1 MPIFLKE
8 KGVLAT
14 LAISAAITILL
25 AVRLSQEGFQGP
37 SLIIG
42 LAVFACY
49 LAWYLWL
56 GFDKHQRSL
65 SHQFENIPRYVWLV
79 PIISSLSYGIYCL
92 GTGHWEALS
101 WRIPLY
107 FFAPFLIATIFP
119 TSQQKLTWQDVTI
132 IILIWIPVDMRWIQP
147 DWRWPPQIG
156 GNAYTITATVPLIVA
171 VMVAYRRLTG
181 VKYEWQLSLKDWRP
195 ILVNFTI
202 FLVIAVPFGLLTD
215 FIQWGGFKF
224 DPTAIAFTFLITF
237 LWVAVPEELLFRG
250 LIQNLLQKSWS
261 RYPQLAMWTAS
272 IIFGL
277 AHINNDN
284 QPIWAYV
291 ILASIA
297 GYLYG
302 RTFNQC
308 RSFVPAVIVHTLV
321 DTVWVHF
328 FRG

>member
-1 MPIFLKE
+1 MPGFLKG
-8 KGVLAT
+8 KGVLWSF
-14 LAISAAITILL
+14 LVCAAITLLL
-25 AVRLSQEGFQGP
+25 AVRLIQEGYQGI
-37 SLIIG
+37 SLFIG
-42 LAVFACY
+42 LATFASY
-49 LAWYLWL
+49 LAWYFWVGLEKSQNYL
-56 GFDKHQRSL
+56 AN
-65 SHQFENIPRYVWLV
+65 QFEALPHRVWLV
-79 PIISSLSYGIYCL
+79 PAIFSAIYGIYCL
-92 GTGHWEALS
+92 GTGNWEAVS
-101 WRIPLY
+101 WRVPVY
-107 FFAPFLIATIFP
+107 FFAPFLVISLFP
-119 TSQQKLTWQDVTI
+119 NSQQKLAWQDI
-132 IILIWIPVDMRWIQP
+132 IIILLIWIPVDLRWIQP

-156 GNAYTITATVPLIVA
+156 GNAFTITAAVPLIVA
-171 VMVAYRRLTG
+171 LMVCFRRLNG
-181 VKYEWQLSLKDWRP
+181 IKYEWLLSKSDIKP
-195 ILVNFTI
+195 IVINFSL
-202 FLVIAVPFGLLTD
+202 FLLFALPFGLMTN
-215 FIQWGGFKF
+215 FIQWGGLKF
-224 DPTAIAFTFLITF
+224 EPSIAFTFLITF

-261 RYPQLAMWTAS
+261 KHPQLAMWTAS

-291 ILASIA
+291 VLASVA